1 MGTQNMEEIYIE
13 YSKQVYKYLFCL
25 THNDLIAEELTQE
38 TFYRAFKYLK
48 KYRGDCKLYVWLCQI
63 AKNLWYKELKRN
75 KKTDFINLEDVQLM
89 GYENIEENSINKIDL
104 INKIKQ
110 LDGRTQEIIFMK
122 ITGEM
127 TFKEIGEIL
136 GISEVVAR
144 VTFYRGKQ
152 KLKEVGNDEEK

>member
-1 MGTQNMEEIYIE
+1 M
-13 YSKQVYKYLFCL
+13 
-25 THNDLIAEELTQE
+25 
-38 TFYRAFKYLK
+38 
-48 KYRGDCKLYVWLCQI
+48 
-63 AKNLWYKELKRN
+63 
-75 KKTDFINLEDVQLM
+75 DFINLEDVQLM

-110 LDGRTQEIIFMK
+110 LDCRTQEIIFMK

-144 VTFYRGKQ
+144 LTFYRGKQ